1 MNQTKR
7 AASANPQDDSRLY
20 EAWHAVGDLYH
31 ACFTGLI
38 MTIASRKGQRAAA
51 DFVFRVFRRQQQERF
66 LLGIERFGLK
76 DLPHAVACAQ
86 YHYLGNM
93 LGGVPVQ
100 FIPESDRKAWI
111 RYPAPRWMWRGTAI
125 CAIPGEV
132 SLGMMLGWHAN
143 NGVSLGNP
151 RLGFVCTKQMADGQD
166 GLEGFYYEYDRELA
180 PHERLA
186 FARHLEAPDFDP
198 ALAPRLEGDDWPRS
212 RIEKSYRNYAMEYV
226 RTALPVVVEQFG
238 PIDAGH
244 LLHLTGRLVGM
255 QFHEELAPRF
265 GAPAGAA
272 TEPIGIREFGEFL
285 AAFLDAHGDR
295 ADRSESASVVT
306 VTQDRW
312 RLADAAPGFHPV
324 HLEALAGVVS
334 GFLAAANRRLAVGYA
349 SAPGDAGTRITWTI
363 SHRHPATMRS
373 SDERYPA

>member
-1 MNQTKR
+1 MN
-7 AASANPQDDSRLY
+7 AV
-20 EAWHAVGDLYH
+20 EARNGEQQHHQAWRAVGDLYH
-31 ACFTGLI
+31 AYFTGLI
-38 MTIASRKGQRAAA
+38 MSVTTRMGARHGA

-76 DLPHAVACAQ
+76 DLPHAMACAQ

-100 FIPESDRKAWI
+100 YIRESDRKAWV

-132 SLGMMLGWHAN
+132 SLGMLRGWHAN

-166 GLEGFYYEYDRELA
+166 GLEGFYYEYDRDLA

-186 FARHLEAPDFDP
+186 FARHLEAPEFDP
-198 ALAPRLEGDDWPRS
+198 ALAPRLEGEAWPRS

-226 RTALPVVVEQFG
+226 RSALPVAVEQFG
-238 PIDAGH
+238 PGDAGH
-244 LLHLTGRLVGM
+244 LLRLTGRLIGM

-265 GAPAGAA
+265 GASAGPMDIRAA
-272 TEPIGIREFGEFL
+272 GEFIG
-285 AAFLDAHGDR
+285 AFLRGHGDQ
-295 ADRSESASVVT
+295 ADCKATQSGVT

-324 HLEALAGVVS
+324 HYEALAGIVEGFVS
-334 GFLAAANRRLAVGYA
+334 AANRRLAVDCRTLA
-349 SAPGDAGTRITWTI
+349 DSAGRAIEWTI
-363 SHRHPATMRS
+363 GHRHPSTLRS
-373 SDERYPA
+373 SDSSYPA